1 MVSHKFQ
8 CSSQFFVCKTLAKS
22 FVNRIDLLLLAE
34 HELRNRRPRN
44 NTNLR
49 IVANNPHRTSP
60 EGDTLLQN
68 ANLVGR
74 LTAVSQRQVS

>member
-1 MVSHKFQ
+1 MVSHKV
-8 CSSQFFVCKTLAKS
+8 SSQFFVCKNLAKS

-49 IVANNPHRTSP
+49 IVANTILTEPHRKA
-60 EGDTLLQN
+60 TLCDKMQIWWDD
-68 ANLVGR
+68 
-74 LTAVSQRQVS
+74 